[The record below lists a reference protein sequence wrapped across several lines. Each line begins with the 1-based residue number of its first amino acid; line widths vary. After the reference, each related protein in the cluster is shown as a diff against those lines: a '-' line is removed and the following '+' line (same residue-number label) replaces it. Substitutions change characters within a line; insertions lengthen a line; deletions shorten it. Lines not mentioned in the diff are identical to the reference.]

1 MRQGTR
7 FTPSGPC
14 RHERGVALFRAQSG
28 PICTI
33 EVMFY
38 DARVCAVPSI
48 LPPAPPTHPPSVMLQ
63 PASRASIR
71 PGDPGLTNSAS
82 RRSRWVRPEHRP
94 AASRAAVLPTEFC
107 DSDAPGRGLCRPGP
121 EAQRQA
127 RPVKS
132 DSMTWMR
139 PVAVRAGPAQFPLA
153 GPTRTVD
160 SDVSERAG
168 EATEKEITSQA
179 RRRHD

>member
-63 PASRASIR
+63 PASRARIR

-82 RRSRWVRPEHRP
+82 RRSRWVRPAHWP

-132 DSMTWMR
+132 DSDDLDAPGCGPCR
-139 PVAVRAGPAQFPLA
+139 PGPVPAGWPNPD
-153 GPTRTVD
+153 R
-160 SDVSERAG
+160 
-168 EATEKEITSQA
+168 
-179 RRRHD
+179 